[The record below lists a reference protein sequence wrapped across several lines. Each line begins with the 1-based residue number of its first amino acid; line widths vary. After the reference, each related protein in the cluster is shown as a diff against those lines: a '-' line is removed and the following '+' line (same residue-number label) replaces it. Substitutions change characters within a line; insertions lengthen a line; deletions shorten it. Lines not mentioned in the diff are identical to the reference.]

1 MQPAK
6 YDMIIWRGGTFS
18 LDFSAEDDSKAVI
31 SFDLYQEIVL
41 QIRPAWQTKVN
52 KTPTSAPLLELSLA
66 NGGIVLKANAD
77 GVEDTVLVLTIS
89 AEDTAALPFSS
100 GQYEMELIITDGS
113 PEAVPIVDKWLYGS
127 VTVTGEIA
135 T

>member
-1 MQPAK
+1 MEPAK
-6 YDMIIWRGGTFS
+6 HDIKIWRGGTFS
-18 LDFSAEDDSKAVI
+18 LDMSADDASKAVI

-52 KTPTSAPLLELSLA
+52 KTPIAAPLLELSLA
-66 NGGIVLKANAD
+66 NGRIVLKANKD

-89 AEDTAALPFSS
+89 AADTAALKFSS

-113 PEAVPIVDKWLYGS
+113 PEAVPIVDKWLYGK

-135 T
+135 V